1 MGAMIDK
8 TKGRIKQA
16 YGALTG
22 DKALKREG
30 EADEGQGKVKAV
42 TKDVKKVIASA
53 KHAVKE
59 AVK

>member
-1 MGAMIDK
+1 MGAMMDK
-8 TKGRIKQA
+8 AKGRIKQA

-22 DKALKREG
+22 NKPLKREG
-30 EADEGQGKVKAV
+30 EADESAGKVKAV
-42 TKDVKKVIASA
+42 TEDVKKVIADA